1 MGRYQRNIGTL
12 TEEGQK
18 KINDS
23 KVLVIGSGG
32 LGGFVIEGLSRMGVK
47 TIGVCDF
54 DVFDD
59 SNLNRQLFS
68 SLEVLGQLK
77 AEVAKKRVLSIDD
90 TIDVTTYTEAFPNQ
104 EIAKDIDKYDIV
116 VDCLDSMQVRTVL
129 AKFCLEHKKPLIHGA
144 VGGYYG
150 TLAVVSEE
158 NQIIDKLVETTGDT
172 TDTIDKRMGNPYAIV
187 ATISALQVH
196 LAIQVLLGRKY
207 LKKGMYYV
215 DIQSFSIDE
224 IVF

>member
-1 MGRYQRNIGTL
+1 MSRYERNIGTL

-18 KINDS
+18 KINNS
-23 KVLVIGSGG
+23 KVLVIGAGG

-54 DVFDD
+54 DVFDYT
-59 SNLNRQLFS
+59 NLNRQLFS
-68 SLEVLGQLK
+68 SLDVLGHNK
-77 AEVAKKRVLSIDD
+77 AEVAKNRVRSIDD
-90 TIDVTTYTEAFPNQ
+90 TIDVITYMEAFQNKKII
-104 EIAKDIDKYDIV
+104 EDINKYDLVI
-116 VDCLDSMQVRTVL
+116 DCLDNIDARVELSE
-129 AKFCLEHKKPLIHGA
+129 FCLENKKLLIHGA

-150 TLAVVSEE
+150 TLAVISEE
-158 NQIIDKLVETTGDT
+158 NRVIKNITERTSDT
-172 TDTIDKRMGNPYAIV
+172 NDTIDKRMGNPYAIV
-187 ATISALQVH
+187 AVISALQVH
-196 LAIQVLLGRKY
+196 LAIQVLLDRKY